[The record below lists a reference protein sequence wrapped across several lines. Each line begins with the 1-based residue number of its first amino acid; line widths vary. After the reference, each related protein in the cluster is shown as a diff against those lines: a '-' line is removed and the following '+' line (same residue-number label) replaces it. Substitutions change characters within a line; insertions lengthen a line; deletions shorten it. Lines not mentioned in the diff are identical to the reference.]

1 MILIAKN
8 NYLLG
13 LSMYNIGEFSL
24 TLIGL
29 RFTYEKDFNICGRR

>member
-8 NYLLG
+8 NSVLELG
-13 LSMYNIGEFSL
+13 MYNIGEFSL